1 MTLLA
6 LFAGRLGELALAY
19 NRVSSVVSGP
29 LLGIFLLGIL
39 TRRATATGSIL
50 GAVAGMAAV
59 GLASLRTEWSFFY
72 FGPIGVLTTI
82 AAGYLASLLTRPPKP
97 EKVHGLVLGNP

>member
-39 TRRATATGSIL
+39 TRRATAPGSIL

-59 GLASLRTEWSFFY
+59 GLASLRTEWSFFN

-82 AAGYLASLLTRPPKP
+82 TAGYLASLLTRPPKP
-97 EKVHGLVLGNP
+97 EQVHGLVRGEP

>member
-19 NRVSSVVSGP
+19 NRVSSVVSGR

-59 GLASLRTEWSFFY
+59 GLVSLRTEWSFFY

-82 AAGYLASLLTRPPKP
+82 TAGYLASLLTRPPKP